1 MSFPPLPWPTIDQV
15 PVLLEEDIED
25 LLIPQEPSE
34 VTVGHIRA
42 YRVAVI
48 ARTSA
53 ATGSNHYWALQ

>member
-1 MSFPPLPWPTIDQV
+1 
-15 PVLLEEDIED
+15 VLLEEDIED